1 MLLNI
6 FFFLTSGESIT
17 FPHAIAVGGKG
28 AFHKCYNRHFFKS
41 YLQNKL
47 GIIPSSTSR
56 SGFHYFK
63 LKIILPSCNVDFDGT
78 KFKLWLVDTVNLR
91 NSSFDESILQYILV
105 ANNQTDIS
113 GFVIYMVTLV
123 NMKEMQET
131 GPVRC
136 YLT

>member
-1 MLLNI
+1 MGKALLFRMRLQLVEKVLSTSAIINI
-6 FFFLTSGESIT
+6 FLG
-17 FPHAIAVGGKG
+17 
-28 AFHKCYNRHFFKS
+28 

-47 GIIPSSTSR
+47 GTIPPSTSR

-78 KFKLWLVDTVNLR
+78 KFNLWLVDTVNLR
-91 NSSFDESILQYILV
+91 NSSFDESILKYILV
-105 ANNQTDIS
+105 ANNQTNDIS

-123 NMKEMQET
+123 NMEEMQET